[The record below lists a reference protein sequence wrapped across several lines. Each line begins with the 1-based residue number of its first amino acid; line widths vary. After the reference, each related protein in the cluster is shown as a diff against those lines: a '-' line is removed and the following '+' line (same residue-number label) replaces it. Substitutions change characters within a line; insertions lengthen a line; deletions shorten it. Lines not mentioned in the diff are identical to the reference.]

1 MAGSRFSASEVDNLV
16 GGRIQRRRKELGI
29 TAAVLSEKIDISH
42 QQLTRYERGESK
54 INLGHLIQIAEF
66 LDTPIAWFFT
76 DHEKDDKPKSEE
88 YYSRL
93 KQEELKE
100 KLDFM
105 WPKLSVDQQH
115 AFIVLL
121 DKFLK

>member
-1 MAGSRFSASEVDNLV
+1 MAESRLSASKTDMLVGSR
-16 GGRIQRRRKELGI
+16 IKRRRKEVGM
-29 TAAVLSEKIDISH
+29 TAAVLAEEIDVSH
-42 QQLTRYERGESK
+42 QQLSRYELGSNK
-54 INLGHLIQIAEF
+54 IPLGHLVLIADY

-76 DHEKDDKPKSEE
+76 DHEKDDKPKSKE

-105 WPKLSVDQQH
+105 WPKLTIEQQH